1 MKAVITGMNGA
12 VAPIVADYFATREMK
27 VVPFDRSKVD
37 INNEVA
43 IKEFLELERPS
54 LFLHIATGPVEWA
67 EKVAK
72 ICYDLKIR
80 FLFTSTVSVFSENGS
95 GPYTIDSEP
104 NAEDDYGKYK
114 RECETKIAAI
124 NPDAYIVRLGWQ
136 IGHSA
141 GSNNMF
147 DFLERTMA
155 ENGFIEASEKWFPSC
170 SFLEDTAETL
180 FDIVTNF
187 PSALY
192 LLNSNK
198 KSSFYDIVK
207 GIDNG
212 KNRWKVI
219 PGSSLERD
227 DRMFDDR
234 VNIVSIEEKLGI

>member
-12 VAPIVADYFATREMK
+12 VAPIVADYFASREMK

-37 INNEVA
+37 INNKVA

-67 EKVAK
+67 EMVAK
-72 ICYDLKIR
+72 ICREMNIR
-80 FLFTSTVSVFSENGS
+80 FLFTSTVSVFSEDGS

-104 NAEDDYGKYK
+104 KAEDDYGKYK

-170 SFLEDTAETL
+170 SFLADTAEAL
-180 FDIVTNF
+180 YDIVTNF
-187 PSALY
+187 PSGLY

-212 KNRWKVI
+212 KNRWKVT
-219 PGSSLERD
+219 PGSSLNRD

-234 VNIVSIEEKLGI
+234 VNIISIEEKLDL